1 MQNIFKRMENKL
13 VFELYSLKSENLN
26 IIITVSID
34 SKIIIYGCEYGSI
47 TKEIIGDLDYEYYLE
62 INKINIIKF
71 KLLKRLTSSDDLK
84 EFFIKKFS
92 GENCVERVKKFCF
105 RNFIRYEFNVWR

>member
-1 MQNIFKRMENKL
+1 MKNKL

-47 TKEIIGDLDYEYYLE
+47 TKEISSDLDYEYYLE
-62 INKINIIKF
+62 INKINKINTIKF

-84 EFFIKKFS
+84 EFFIKNFS
-92 GENCVERVKKFCF
+92 GENCVERVKKICF